1 LLQNMSGEPQSECFH
16 IVFHSTI
23 IQSIWLNVKWLPS
36 VLSSLPIE
44 WGGSSRADDN
54 RIRQSVSHVCY
65 SPNAWS
71 S

>member
-36 VLSSLPIE
+36 ALSSLPIL
-44 WGGSSRADDN
+44 WGWSSRAGDT
-54 RIRQSVSHVCY
+54 VCGG
-65 SPNAWS
+65 
-71 S
+71 